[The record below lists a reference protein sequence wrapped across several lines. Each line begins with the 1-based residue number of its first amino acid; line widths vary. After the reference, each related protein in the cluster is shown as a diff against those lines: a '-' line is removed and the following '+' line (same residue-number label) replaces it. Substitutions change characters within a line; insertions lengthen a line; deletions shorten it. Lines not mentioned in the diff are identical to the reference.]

1 MASTV
6 RHNAAAQLSLGELN
20 KNITKAGKALAR
32 VSSGQRIVGAQDDA
46 ASFAISEKMREQIRN
61 LLQDN
66 QNVQNGSSMLKVAE
80 RGIDQIIQLLD
91 NMKQLAIDAA
101 NDSNTAE
108 DRRTIQ
114 KEFDSRMA
122 TINDIAIGT
131 EYNGQKLLD
140 GTWAKKIITH
150 HPGSGSSGGTDPT
163 ALPDDYESI
172 YVDVAEPVQTFHQ
185 ISATTSGS
193 FDVTEDGIYV
203 IDADFNGTIN
213 IADSAPNVTFRRAN
227 SSAPLQNV
235 SIVGSSNGNAN
246 IWIENMSVNN
256 NVDQSFIKFQ
266 GSGNVLTV
274 KGNNTFTNT
283 MDIYSD
289 EYMTVAA
296 INSGDGLN
304 VQGYGSASKLTLN
317 ITDNNNGD
325 YYSEGAGIGSDVGGS
340 AGFIG
345 LVNLNFEI
353 NAGDGAGV
361 GSGCYG
367 ASVGDITVENCTGTF
382 TGGVNSCI
390 GSGFDNSSAGNIL
403 VVSSTIIDTSS
414 VDTGIGSGYSES
426 TCGDITIRNS
436 YVEVHNS
443 DSPAIGAGDTQSTC
457 GDIYISNSEI
467 NCSSYHGAAVGSGRN
482 ATVNGN
488 ITLINGTKVTHVA
501 RAYGSYS
508 TGDGA
513 AVGTGLGGKVVGAIQ
528 ISNSSIIDASRAYL
542 DPEQVPP
549 YSGIG
554 KGRGGDA
561 SNIGD
566 VEDIEDT
573 EGSTDSTTYV
583 ETVFNPLWIQHG
595 TQSGQR
601 IHCYIN
607 SMQTKDLRG
616 TIPNEADFAQLDAL
630 DYDPRKQ
637 TELRAILGAAGDMTL
652 DDAKVT
658 TVDNAKIAIRVV
670 EGALEYA
677 LNEATTQ
684 GAYLQ
689 RLEFTDSNVTIMGE
703 NVQASDSTIRD
714 ADMAK
719 EMAEYT
725 KYNILTQSSQ
735 AMLAQANQNQSSIL
749 SLLQ

>member
-6 RHNAAAQLSLGELN
+6 MHNAGAQLSLGELN
-20 KNITKAGKALAR
+20 KNIVKAGRALAR
-32 VSSGQRIVGAQDDA
+32 VSSGVRIVGAQDDA
-46 ASFAISEKMREQIRN
+46 ASFAISEKMREQIRS

-66 QNVQNGSSMLKVAE
+66 QNVQNGSSMIKVAE
-80 RGIDQIIQLLD
+80 RGIDQIVQLLD

-101 NDSNTAE
+101 NDSNTDE

-150 HPGSGSSGGTDPT
+150 HPGSGGGSGTGGTDPT

-172 YVDVAEPVQTFHQ
+172 YVDVSEPVQTFHQ
-185 ISATTSGS
+185 ISATTNQT

-203 IDADFNGTIN
+203 IDADFHGTIN
-213 IADSAPNVTFRRAN
+213 ISDSAQNVTFRRAN
-227 SSAPLQNV
+227 NSAPLQDV
-235 SIVGSSNGNAN
+235 SIVAPSGGNAN
-246 IWIENMSVNN
+246 VWIENMAVNN
-256 NVDQSFIKFQ
+256 NVDKSFIKFQ

-274 KGNNTFTNT
+274 KGTNTFTNT
-283 MDIYSD
+283 SSVL
-289 EYMTVAA
+289 TAA

-325 YYSEGAGIGSDVGGS
+325 YYSEGAGIGSDSGGS
-340 AGFIG
+340 AGNIG

-361 GSGCYG
+361 GSGTSN

-382 TGGVNSCI
+382 TGGTNSCI
-390 GSGFDNSSAGNIL
+390 GSGYDNSSAGNIL
-403 VVSSTIIDTSS
+403 VVASTIIDTSS
-414 VDTGIGSGYSES
+414 VDTGIGSGYYQS
-426 TCGDITIRNS
+426 TCGDITVRNS

-443 DSPAIGAGDTQSTC
+443 DSPAIGAGDEESTC

-501 RAYGSYS
+501 TPYGSYT

-513 AVGTGLGGKVVGAIQ
+513 AVGTGENGKVLGDIQ
-528 ISNSSIIDASRAYL
+528 ISSSSIIDASQAYL
-542 DPEQVPP
+542 DPDQKPP

-561 SNIGD
+561 SNIGET
-566 VEDIEDT
+566 EDIEDT
-573 EGSTDSTTYV
+573 EDPTGSTTYV
-583 ETVFNPLWIQHG
+583 ETIFNPLWIQHG

-616 TIPNEADFAQLDAL
+616 TIPNEADEAQLAAL
-630 DYDPRKQ
+630 DYDQRKQ
-637 TELRAILGAAGDMTL
+637 TELRAILGAAKDMTL

-658 TVDNAKIAIRVV
+658 TVDDAKIAIRVV

-703 NVQASDSTIRD
+703 NVTQAESTIRD
-714 ADMAK
+714 ADMAR
-719 EMAEYT
+719 EMTEYT

-735 AMLAQANQNQSSIL
+735 AMLAQANRNGAAIL

>member
-1 MASTV
+1 M
-6 RHNAAAQLSLGELN
+6 
-20 KNITKAGKALAR
+20 AR
-32 VSSGQRIVGAQDDA
+32 VSSGMKIVGARDDA
-46 ASFAISEKMREQIRN
+46 ARFAISEKMREQIRS

-66 QNVQNGSSMLKVAE
+66 QNVQNGSSMIKVAE
-80 RGIDQIIQLLD
+80 RGIDQIVQLLD

-101 NDSNTAE
+101 NDSNIDE

-114 KEFDSRMA
+114 KEFDSRAA

-140 GTWAKKIITH
+140 GTWAKKTIIHT
-150 HPGSGSSGGTDPT
+150 PGSSGGSGGTDPT

-185 ISATTSGS
+185 ISATTSQT

-203 IDADFNGTIN
+203 IDADFHGTIN
-213 IADSAPNVTFRRAN
+213 IADSAQNVTFRRAN

-235 SIVGSSNGNAN
+235 SIVAPSGGNAN
-246 IWIENMSVNN
+246 VRIENMAVNNSVN
-256 NVDQSFIKFQ
+256 QSFIKFQ

-274 KGNNTFTNT
+274 KGSNTFNSTIAE
-283 MDIYSD
+283 DYI
-289 EYMTVAA
+289 TVAA
-296 INSGDGLN
+296 INSGSGLN
-304 VQGYGSASKLTLN
+304 VQGYGSASTLT
-317 ITDNNNGD
+317 INNYGD
-325 YYSEGAGIGSDVGGS
+325 GAGIGSDSGGS
-340 AGFIG
+340 AGNIG

-353 NAGDGAGV
+353 NAGDGAAV
-361 GSGCYG
+361 GSGTSN
-367 ASVGDITVENCTGTF
+367 ASVGDITVENSTGTF
-382 TGGVNSCI
+382 TGGTNSCI
-390 GSGFDNSSAGNIL
+390 GSGYGNSSAGNIL
-403 VVSSTIIDTSS
+403 VVASTIIDTSS
-414 VDTGIGSGYSES
+414 VDAGIGSGYYES

-436 YVEVHNS
+436 YVEVNNS
-443 DSPAIGAGDTQSTC
+443 DSPAIGAGDAQSTC

-467 NCSSYHGAAVGSGRN
+467 NCSSYHGAAVG
-482 ATVNGN
+482 
-488 ITLINGTKVTHVA
+488 
-501 RAYGSYS
+501 
-508 TGDGA
+508 
-513 AVGTGLGGKVVGAIQ
+513 TGLGGKFLGAIQ
-528 ISNSSIIDASRAYL
+528 ISSSSIIDASRAYL

-566 VEDIEDT
+566 VEDIQDT
-573 EGSTDSTTYV
+573 EDPTDSTTYV

-616 TIPNEADFAQLDAL
+616 TIPNEADEAQLAAL
-630 DYDPRKQ
+630 DYDQRKQ
-637 TELRAILGAAGDMTL
+637 TELRAIISAAADMTL
-652 DDAKVT
+652 DDAKVN
-658 TVDNAKIAIRVV
+658 TVDNANIAIRVV

-689 RLEFTDSNVTIMGE
+689 RLEYRRRQCWRRRIETARRF
-703 NVQASDSTIRD
+703 
-714 ADMAK
+714 
-719 EMAEYT
+719 
-725 KYNILTQSSQ
+725 
-735 AMLAQANQNQSSIL
+735 
-749 SLLQ
+749 